1 MKRSWFII
9 TFLALG
15 VLLAFGYAQTRAQS
29 LTMAPPGG
37 EYKKVSSLVKLPDF
51 LPGMGTL
58 YVVPSTLP
66 AGPFLAYDREGK
78 LVSSIYMVPLKDLDA
93 HKKFDL
99 NVAKE
104 RVDHVD
110 LYYNA
115 GHPGVAEPHY
125 HIVLWYIPQDQEA
138 RVK

>member
-1 MKRSWFII
+1 MI
-9 TFLALG
+9 
-15 VLLAFGYAQTRAQS
+15 
-29 LTMAPPGG
+29 
-37 EYKKVSSLVKLPDF
+37 
-51 LPGMGTL
+51 
-58 YVVPSTLP
+58 
-66 AGPFLAYDREGK
+66 
-78 LVSSIYMVPLKDLDA
+78 PLKDLDA

-125 HIVLWYIPQDQEA
+125 HIVL
-138 RVK
+138 